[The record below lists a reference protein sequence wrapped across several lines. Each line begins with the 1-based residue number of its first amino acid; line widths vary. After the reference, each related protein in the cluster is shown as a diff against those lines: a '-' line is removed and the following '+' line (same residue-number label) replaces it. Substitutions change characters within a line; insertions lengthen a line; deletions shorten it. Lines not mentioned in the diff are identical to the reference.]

1 MGFKL
6 ELVLIVDRKTSVEEI
21 KTYLTGYVNWNVVGS
36 DRLRSTVPGKRKM
49 TVTAFKNCR
58 FSINWGSLVQPRNYQ
73 MLKDQYRAY
82 RNKFMQQI
90 LLKKQIVPQLINKF
104 SAFYGARSFITEFTT
119 ARHWNLPLAKLKE
132 STSSHPNSLR
142 SHPTSLRSHLCLG
155 LPSGLFPSYFLA
167 KSLHKFP

>member
-1 MGFKL
+1 
-6 ELVLIVDRKTSVEEI
+6 
-21 KTYLTGYVNWNVVGS
+21 
-36 DRLRSTVPGKRKM
+36 M

-167 KSLHKFP
+167 KSLHKFPQSPCMPYAQPNPSSIIFALKTPKNIRAVLWDLKEYLL